1 MAFDLYSVSLAPV
14 VSERSSL
21 HSWSALGVFEVSVVV
36 MGDTFTKLAVTDDF
50 GSLVPVTYPSDTP
63 VYWPL
68 H

>member
-1 MAFDLYSVSLAPV
+1 MDMYSVSLAPV
-14 VSERSSL
+14 VAERSDL
-21 HSWSALGVFEVSVVV
+21 RSWCALGVYEVSVVV

-50 GSLVPVTYPSDTP
+50 GTLLPVTYPSDTP